1 MSATYK
7 QIGTA
12 QVVGSGGAANI
23 TFSDI
28 PSIFT
33 DLIIKI
39 SGRDNRSGQILDDI
53 RFIINNNTSTIYTM
67 TRIAGFPTSGISSG
81 TSGANVAEAGAGF
94 VTADSATASVFG
106 NSEFYIPNYVG
117 NTIKNASVDG
127 VSENNAG
134 LSGLVFNAL
143 LMNTTSPI
151 TSVRLQPFGLGATAF
166 YEHTTAYLYG
176 VSNA

>member
-1 MSATYK
+1 MSTTYK

-28 PSIFT
+28 PSTFT

-53 RFIINNNTSTIYTM
+53 RFIVNNNTTGIYTM
-67 TRIAGFPTSGISSG
+67 TRIAAFPTSGIFSG
-81 TSGANVAEAGAGF
+81 TSGTNVAEAGAGF
-94 VTADSATASVFG
+94 VTADSATTSIFG
-106 NSEFYIPNYVG
+106 NSEFYIPNYAG
-117 NTIKNASVDG
+117 NTIKSASVDG

-134 LSGLVFNAL
+134 VSGLVFNAVI
-143 LMNTTSPI
+143 MNTTAPI

-166 YEHTTAYLYG
+166 YEHTTAYIYG
-176 VSNA
+176 VKNA